1 MMRTCSLLHS
11 FFFPT
16 LSSTNLKHQM
26 ISSHKSTSNTNCI
39 NTQQTEPF
47 DQQQPKFKSC
57 SCSCGGLGRRHF
69 IGVSSG
75 ALLLPTFPSFASD
88 LLPSHSKDMLNR
100 IHPPKPDWYEEFF
113 ALAMEK
119 SMKSYE
125 AEIAGYKANLFTE
138 LRGKSKVLELGI
150 GTGPNLSYYAG
161 DGDVSVFGIDPN
173 KRMEKYAQE
182 AAASAGLSSS
192 NFIFT
197 QAVAEALPVNDAS
210 MDAVIG
216 TLVLCSVKDIQLA
229 LQEVKRVLKPGGL
242 YIFIEH
248 VAAKDGT
255 TLRLMQKVFDPLQ
268 QLVSDG
274 CHLTRETG
282 KYISQAGFSD
292 ININMTY
299 LSNASLISPHV
310 YGIASK

>member
-1 MMRTCSLLHS
+1 MWLETGKYWVYVIKENAFLKCS
-11 FFFPT
+11 
-16 LSSTNLKHQM
+16 QM
-26 ISSHKSTSNTNCI
+26 LAKC
-39 NTQQTEPF
+39 
-47 DQQQPKFKSC
+47 
-57 SCSCGGLGRRHF
+57 
-69 IGVSSG
+69 
-75 ALLLPTFPSFASD
+75 D
-88 LLPSHSKDMLNR
+88 LIYSMKQLNFQDMLNR

-125 AEIAGYKANLFTE
+125 AEIAGYKAKLFTK

-161 DGDVSVFGIDPN
+161 DGGVSVFGIDPN
-173 KRMEKYAQE
+173 KRMEKYAR
-182 AAASAGLSSS
+182 AAATSAGLSSS
-192 NFIFT
+192 KFIFT

-216 TLVLCSVKDIQLA
+216 TLVLCSVKDVQLA
-229 LQEVKRVLKPGGL
+229 LQEVKRVLKPGGF

-255 TLRLMQKVFDPLQ
+255 TLRFMQKVLDPLQ

-292 ININMTY
+292 INTNMAY